1 MSRLTDI
8 LPIKQYFTGLEY
20 YAYGDHPVW
29 YSTRICKKKKEIE
42 RESAVS
48 YTGIDEAVTG
58 IKSDPVWLVV
68 HSPQVLTKC
77 IREQGTPEQLVQR
90 IFPDLN
96 PDEFYLEMRTFKE
109 VTALSICRKA
119 YVDQLLNE
127 LKRLKINLLGF
138 SLGPQ
143 PLSWLLEVTSYS
155 SFTYTGHKLDITEEE
170 ARIEPAPLSNEE
182 FDINGIRTSGTYLL
196 SLGAALASFFNTDT
210 EATNF
215 EDVLQTFKS
224 EYQNGIFFKNFARF
238 GIGFLLVTL
247 LINFF
252 VFNHYYQKTE
262 ALQQTLQVN
271 DANRT
276 KLLQLNEEVTQKQKL
291 VEDMIASSSSRSSFY
306 LDQMISLMPATL
318 LLNEVDYQPVQKRI
332 KENEEI
338 LVSENQM
345 RIYGTSV
352 SSEDFSIWIEQLER
366 LDFTN
371 RVEVVN
377 YGQTGKTEA
386 GFALSI
392 TLRDE

>member
-1 MSRLTDI
+1 MNRLTDI
-8 LPIKQYFTGLEY
+8 LSIKQYFTGLEY
-20 YAYGDHPVW
+20 FAYGDDAIW
-29 YSTRICKKKKEIE
+29 YATQVCKKKKEIE
-42 RESAVS
+42 RESATS
-48 YTGIDEAVTG
+48 YTSIKEVSAGV
-58 IKSDPVWLVV
+58 KSDPVWLVV
-68 HSPQVLTKC
+68 HSPQVITKF

-96 PDEFYLEMRTFKE
+96 PDEFYLEVRKFKE
-109 VTALSICRKA
+109 VTALSICRKT

-127 LKRLKINLLGF
+127 LKGSKINSIGF

-143 PLSWLLEVTSYS
+143 PLSWLLEVTTYS
-155 SFTYTGHKLDITEEE
+155 SFAYNGHELHILEKET
-170 ARIEPAPLSNEE
+170 RIEPASDPNKEY
-182 FDINGIRTSGTYLL
+182 DINGIHTSGTYLL
-196 SLGAALASFFNTDT
+196 SLGAALAPFFNTDT

-215 EDVLQTFKS
+215 GEVLQTFKS
-224 EYQNGIFFKNFARF
+224 EHKNRTFFKNFARF
-238 GIGFLLVTL
+238 AVAILLVTL

-276 KLLQLNEEVTQKQKL
+276 KLLKLNEEVTQKQKL

-306 LDQMISLMPATL
+306 LDQIISLMPSTL
-318 LLNEVDYQPVQKRI
+318 LLNEVDYQPIKKRV

-338 LVSENQM
+338 LVFENQM
-345 RIYGTSV
+345 RMYGTSV
-352 SSEDFSIWIEQLER
+352 SSEDFSTWIEQLER

-371 RVEVVN
+371 TVEVIN

-392 TLRDE
+392 SLRDE